1 MEPAAGAARLRPDPA
16 EGETMR
22 WDDLKF
28 FLAVARTGQLTTA
41 AKGLKVDNATV
52 ARRIRALETD
62 LDAQLFDRNP
72 KGYSLTDMGQR
83 LLPSAEAMEVT
94 TLQAQAQVQGRDESL
109 EGVVRLGAPDG
120 FGSFFLAPRIHKLAR
135 RHPKLELQLVA
146 MPRIFSLAK
155 READLTIA
163 VTRPTSGR
171 LLAAKLTDYQ
181 LRLYAAPDYLKENP
195 PIRGLEDLSH
205 HAMIGYIPD
214 LIFDPKLDYMPNFG
228 RKVVPQISSSNLI
241 AQLYATLA
249 GAGICILPDFLAGQ
263 QSGLQPVLRK
273 TFSLTRTFWIVSH
286 ENTAALRRIRET
298 IDFIKDEVREN
309 KDIF

>member
-1 MEPAAGAARLRPDPA
+1 
-16 EGETMR
+16 MR

-52 ARRIRALETD
+52 ARRIRALESD
-62 LDAQLFDRNP
+62 LDARLFDRNP
-72 KGYSLTDMGQR
+72 KGYSLTEVGQR
-83 LLPSAEAMEVT
+83 LLPAAETMETT

-120 FGSFFLAPRIHKLAR
+120 FGSFFLAPRIHRLAR

-146 MPRIFSLAK
+146 MPRVFSLAK
-155 READLTIA
+155 READITIA
-163 VTRPTSGR
+163 VTQPTSGR
-171 LLAAKLTDYQ
+171 LLTARLTDYR
-181 LRLYAAPDYLKENP
+181 LGLYAAPDYLKENP
-195 PIRGLEDLSH
+195 PVRDLEDLQH

-214 LIFDPKLDYMPNFG
+214 LIFDSKLDYMPVFG
-228 RKVVPQISSSNLI
+228 RKVVPQISSSNLV
-241 AQLYATLA
+241 AQLNATLA

-263 QSGLQPVLRK
+263 QSGLQPVLSK
-273 TFSLTRTFWIVSH
+273 AFSLTRTFWIVSH
-286 ENTAALRRIRET
+286 ENTVALRRVRET
-298 IDFIKDEVREN
+298 IDFVKEEVRAN

>member
-1 MEPAAGAARLRPDPA
+1 
-16 EGETMR
+16 MR

-52 ARRIRALETD
+52 ARRIRALEID

-72 KGYSLTDMGQR
+72 KGYSLTDVGQR
-83 LLPSAEAMEVT
+83 LLPSAEAMETT

-109 EGVVRLGAPDG
+109 DGVVRLGAPDG

-146 MPRIFSLAK
+146 MPRVFSLAK
-155 READLTIA
+155 READLTVA

-195 PIRGLEDLSH
+195 PVRDLEDLQR

-214 LIFDPKLDYMPNFG
+214 LIFDPKLDYMPVFG

-241 AQLYATLA
+241 AQLNATLA

-263 QSGLQPVLRK
+263 QSGLQPVLGK
-273 TFSLTRTFWIVSH
+273 AFSLTRTFWIVSH
-286 ENTAALRRIRET
+286 ENTLALRRVRET
-298 IDFIKDEVREN
+298 IDFIKEEVRAN
-309 KDIF
+309 KDVF

>member
-1 MEPAAGAARLRPDPA
+1 
-16 EGETMR
+16 MR

-72 KGYSLTDMGQR
+72 KGYSLTEVGQR

-120 FGSFFLAPRIHKLAR
+120 FGSCFLAPRIHKLAR

-171 LLAAKLTDYQ
+171 LLASKLTDYQ

-195 PIRGLEDLSH
+195 PIRDLEDLTH

>member
-1 MEPAAGAARLRPDPA
+1 MAARTQSLSESEA
-16 EGETMR
+16 MR

-72 KGYSLTDMGQR
+72 KGYSLTEVGQR
-83 LLPSAEAMEVT
+83 LLPSAEAMETT

-146 MPRIFSLAK
+146 MPRVFSLAK

-171 LLAAKLTDYQ
+171 LLASKLTDYQ
-181 LRLYAAPDYLKENP
+181 LQLYAAPDYLKENP
-195 PIRGLEDLSH
+195 PIRSLEDLTH
-205 HAMIGYIPD
+205 HAMIGYIAD

-241 AQLYATLA
+241 AQLNATLA

>member
-1 MEPAAGAARLRPDPA
+1 
-16 EGETMR
+16 MR

-52 ARRIRALETD
+52 ARRIRALEAD

-72 KGYSLTDMGQR
+72 KGYSLTEVGQR
-83 LLPSAEAMEVT
+83 LLPSAEAMETT

-135 RHPKLELQLVA
+135 RHRKLELQLIA
-146 MPRIFSLAK
+146 MPRVFSLAK

-171 LLAAKLTDYQ
+171 LVASKLTDYQ
-181 LRLYAAPDYLKENP
+181 LRLYAAPDYLQENP
-195 PIRGLEDLSH
+195 PIRSLEDLRH

-228 RKVVPQISSSNLI
+228 RKMVPQISSSNLI

-249 GAGICILPDFLAGQ
+249 GGGVCILPDFLAGQ

-273 TFSLTRTFWIVSH
+273 TFSLSRTFWIVSH

-298 IDFIKDEVREN
+298 IDFIKAEVREN

>member
-1 MEPAAGAARLRPDPA
+1 
-16 EGETMR
+16 MR

-52 ARRIRALETD
+52 ARRIRALEAD

-72 KGYSLTDMGQR
+72 KGYSLTEVGQR
-83 LLPSAEAMEVT
+83 LLPSAEAMETT

-109 EGVVRLGAPDG
+109 DGVVRLGAPDG
-120 FGSFFLAPRIHKLAR
+120 FGSFFLAPRIHKLTR

-146 MPRIFSLAK
+146 MPRVFSLAK

-163 VTRPTSGR
+163 VTQPTSGR
-171 LLAAKLTDYQ
+171 LLSAKLTDYQ

-195 PIRGLEDLSH
+195 PLRHLEDLRH
-205 HAMIGYIPD
+205 HTMIGYIPD
-214 LIFDPKLDYMPNFG
+214 LIFDPKLDYMPVFG
-228 RKVVPQISSSNLI
+228 RKMVPQISSSNLI
-241 AQLYATLA
+241 AQMNATLA
-249 GAGICILPDFLAGQ
+249 GAGVCILPDFLAGQ
-263 QSGLQPVLRK
+263 QSGLQPVLAK

-286 ENTAALRRIRET
+286 ENTAALRRVRET
-298 IDFIKDEVREN
+298 IDFIKDEVRAN

>member
-1 MEPAAGAARLRPDPA
+1 
-16 EGETMR
+16 MR

-28 FLAVARTGQLTTA
+28 FLAVARTGQLTIA

-72 KGYSLTDMGQR
+72 KGYSLTEVGQR
-83 LLPSAEAMEVT
+83 LLPSAEAMETT
-94 TLQAQAQVQGRDESL
+94 TLQAQSQVQGRDESL

-146 MPRIFSLAK
+146 MPRILSLAK

-171 LLAAKLTDYQ
+171 LVAAKLTDYH

-195 PIRGLEDLSH
+195 PIRDLDDLQN

-214 LIFDPKLDYMPNFG
+214 LIFDPKLDYMPVFG

-241 AQLYATLA
+241 AQMNATLA
-249 GAGICILPDFLAGQ
+249 GAGICILPDFLAGL
-263 QSGLQPVLRK
+263 QSGLQPVLSK

-298 IDFIKDEVREN
+298 IDFIKQEVRDN